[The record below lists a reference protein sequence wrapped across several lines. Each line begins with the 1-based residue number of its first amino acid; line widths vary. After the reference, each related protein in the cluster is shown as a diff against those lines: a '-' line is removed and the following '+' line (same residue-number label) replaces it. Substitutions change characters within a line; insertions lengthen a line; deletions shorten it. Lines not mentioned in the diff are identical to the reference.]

1 MTSRIHF
8 RNERLSDLHSL
19 TFFPIK
25 SLNCLELHCVPAL
38 QVKSFDNIGGQR
50 LKCWSVKVSAVR
62 WYPKLICQIFQTPGY
77 IFRCPF

>member
-8 RNERLSDLHSL
+8 CNERLSDLHSL

-25 SLNCLELHCVPAL
+25 SLNCLDLHCVPDL
-38 QVKSFDNIGGQR
+38 EVKSFDNIGGQR

-62 WYPKLICQIFQTPGY
+62 WYPKVDMPNFSNTRVH
-77 IFRCPF
+77 F